1 MKYIISFYWVVC
13 VCVALG
19 SGCHAPKPFLNAIT
33 PDRIGYGIS
42 NSTMTGL
49 GMGNKTMKNQ
59 VDPLELD
66 FRGESEGSMVWLEW
80 DFPSWQQPN
89 DYTRH
94 TRAKIRNLNY
104 RISMMEAEDK
114 NNQLVDKWLENRR

>member
-1 MKYIISFYWVVC
+1 
-13 VCVALG
+13 
-19 SGCHAPKPFLNAIT
+19 
-33 PDRIGYGIS
+33 
-42 NSTMTGL
+42 MTGL

-89 DYTRH
+89 AYTRH

-104 RISMMEAEDK
+104 RISRMEAEDK